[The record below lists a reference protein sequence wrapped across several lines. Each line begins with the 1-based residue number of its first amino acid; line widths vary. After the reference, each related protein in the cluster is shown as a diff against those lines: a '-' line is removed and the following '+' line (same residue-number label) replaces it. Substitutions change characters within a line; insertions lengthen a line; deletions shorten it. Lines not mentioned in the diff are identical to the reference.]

1 MIVRIVKIRIAVRGT
16 SLCPDFCERR
26 LAIYSISPRTSAP
39 PLLHVSVKVCLRTVH
54 LLPIRQR
61 HVEC

>member
-26 LAIYSISPRTSAP
+26 LAIYLFNLA
-39 PLLHVSVKVCLRTVH
+39 
-54 LLPIRQR
+54 
-61 HVEC
+61 